1 MTSAV
6 TSSAGSKNKEAAFR
20 WISFLSSAENNIEQA
35 KLSGQLPITISGAK
49 NWTVHPK
56 RFVEAS
62 DASLPIARPL
72 PDHVKTPDFVGRVLP
87 TNLQRAL
94 TGGMNPD
101 DLMKAVEQT
110 FHS

>member
-1 MTSAV
+1 
-6 TSSAGSKNKEAAFR
+6 
-20 WISFLSSAENNIEQA
+20 
-35 KLSGQLPITISGAK
+35 
-49 NWTVHPK
+49 
-56 RFVEAS
+56 
-62 DASLPIARPL
+62 
-72 PDHVKTPDFVGRVLP
+72 VKTPDFVGRVLP